1 MRMEDIRSLVVLLTI
16 ASASTARADGDV
28 HKVQHVLILMQENHS
43 FDNYFGALPYAPGSP
58 YRAAAGP
65 CRESDHSCVDGLSCR
80 RDASG
85 ELRCA
90 NHNPDLG
97 GAAVRAFHLRNRCV
111 QPDLDHSW
119 VGTHRE
125 MNYSAPNETLHGPT
139 DGFVRVNDE
148 TEQHDVGESP
158 FEDETIGFYTQEEI
172 PFYYDLASKFAID
185 DRYFSS
191 VLAQTFPNRSYL
203 LAATSFGH
211 LTTNDIFPPPGGYKP
226 ITGTIFDLLEAQ
238 GVTWADY
245 FQDAPQGATFRAFS
259 ATQIDPHFF
268 PLPVLLAQLA
278 GARGAP
284 PLPQVS
290 FVDPNFGLFARMGEN
305 DEHPPTDIRRGQAFV
320 STVVNALR
328 SGPHWKDSV
337 LFLVYDE
344 HGGFYDHVPPPPA
357 CVPDEVAPDFKH
369 PEDAKWP
376 GQFDRYGFRV
386 PITVVSPSLTS
397 TWVCASPTGAPLAR
411 S

>member
-125 MNYSAPNETLHGPT
+125 MNYSAPNETLEKVALILVPT
-139 DGFVRVNDE
+139 DKTTAMMAAAMPAAMRIKERVK
-148 TEQHDVGESP
+148 
-158 FEDETIGFYTQEEI
+158 ETIT
-172 PFYYDLASKFAID
+172 
-185 DRYFSS
+185 
-191 VLAQTFPNRSYL
+191 
-203 LAATSFGH
+203 
-211 LTTNDIFPPPGGYKP
+211 
-226 ITGTIFDLLEAQ
+226 
-238 GVTWADY
+238 
-245 FQDAPQGATFRAFS
+245 
-259 ATQIDPHFF
+259 
-268 PLPVLLAQLA
+268 
-278 GARGAP
+278 
-284 PLPQVS
+284 
-290 FVDPNFGLFARMGEN
+290 
-305 DEHPPTDIRRGQAFV
+305 
-320 STVVNALR
+320 LR
-328 SGPHWKDSV
+328 
-337 LFLVYDE
+337 
-344 HGGFYDHVPPPPA
+344 
-357 CVPDEVAPDFKH
+357 
-369 PEDAKWP
+369 
-376 GQFDRYGFRV
+376 
-386 PITVVSPSLTS
+386 
-397 TWVCASPTGAPLAR
+397 
-411 S
+411 